1 MSLSFLST
9 SAEFV
14 LRLECDYASKG
25 LDEEDVGPMQF
36 SIPSIQANRKTIS
49 SLVFQDSEEG
59 TAITATDWWGNTTQ
73 VV

>member
-14 LRLECDYASKG
+14 LRVECNYASKG